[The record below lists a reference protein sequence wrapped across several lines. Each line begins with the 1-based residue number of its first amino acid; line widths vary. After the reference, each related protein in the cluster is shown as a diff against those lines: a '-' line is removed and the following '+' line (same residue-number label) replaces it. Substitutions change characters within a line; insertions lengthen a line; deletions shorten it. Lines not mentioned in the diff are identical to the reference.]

1 MASDTVENYL
11 KAILVAQLQAADA
24 RAAVPMGLLAR
35 RLGVVPGTAT
45 TMAKHLEKTGLA
57 RYAPRKGLRLTD
69 HGRTLAVQVLRR
81 HRLIEYFLVETL
93 GMDWADIHEEAE
105 RLEHAIS
112 DRVLERIDA
121 LLGHPEVDPH
131 GDPIPTR
138 DGRIPA
144 VDTQSLA
151 DSAPGQ
157 SVVVERVLR
166 QDPAFLQFVG
176 ERGLSPGSR
185 VEVVR
190 QEKAG
195 GLVEVRE
202 PGKRARRSIG
212 REPAEQIRVRRS

>member
-1 MASDTVENYL
+1 MPSDTVENYL
-11 KAILVAQLQAADA
+11 KAILVVQLQAEDSTAS
-24 RAAVPMGLLAR
+24 VPMGLLAR

-45 TMAKHLEKTGLA
+45 TMAKHLEKAGLA
-57 RYAPRKGLRLTD
+57 AYAPRVGLQLTD
-69 HGRTLAVQVLRR
+69 EGRKLAIQVLRR

-93 GMDWADIHEEAE
+93 GMDWADIHDEAE

-131 GDPIPTR
+131 GDPIPAA
-138 DGRIPA
+138 DGRIPS

-151 DSAPGQ
+151 DSEPGQ
-157 SVVVERVLR
+157 AVVVERVLR
-166 QDPAFLQFVG
+166 QDPAFLQFV
-176 ERGLSPGSR
+176 EETGLSPGSR
-185 VEVVR
+185 VEIVR
-190 QEKAG
+190 QETAG

-212 REPAEQIRVRRS
+212 REPAEQIRVRRG